1 MAYNLWEEMARLQA
15 RVLAGTVLA
24 GTANGGGIS
33 SPTDGGSSGGGISG
47 GGEVTLEVADRV
59 MIEGKLHDVIV
70 INGQRYAID
79 PANPNGS
86 PAYRLGEGADGGATA
101 TLDATFHDRIRFGE
115 VPSSGADGGTGGG
128 IDGGAGDGGS
138 GGGAGD
144 GGSSG
149 GTDDGGTTVQQTNV
163 VLKLADGSYLTA
175 AMTLGSTGSDF
186 LHQAGFVYGGAGND
200 SIVGYS
206 GNDIIDGGNG
216 NDWMD
221 GGAGSDVMDG
231 RSGWDVVSYQSAA
244 SGITVDLTTNVN
256 SGAAAGDKVLNVE
269 VLQGSNHAD
278 RLTGLDRG
286 NGNGVQLYGEGG
298 DDGLT
303 GKAGGDALFGGA
315 GNDWLDGGPGGD
327 LLDGGA
333 GWDVLSYQSATGGV
347 VVDLTGNQN
356 GGAAAG
362 DQVSNIEVLQG
373 SNYADTLTSVDRG
386 GGSGAQLYGE
396 GGNDTLYGRGGG
408 DYLFGGAGDDLLDS
422 GFGCDVLSGGA
433 GADTFRF
440 STGLGAGNVDTLQDL
455 SLAQGDRILL
465 SRSVFAGAG
474 YDALAGAAFTLGTAA
489 TTAVHRIVYDQET
502 GDLFYDA
509 DGVGGA
515 AQVKFA
521 VLANHASLTAANF
534 QIL

>member
-1 MAYNLWEEMARLQA
+1 MKLAYNLWEEMARLQA

-286 NGNGVQLYGEGG
+286 
-298 DDGLT
+298 
-303 GKAGGDALFGGA
+303 
-315 GNDWLDGGPGGD
+315 
-327 LLDGGA
+327 
-333 GWDVLSYQSATGGV
+333 
-347 VVDLTGNQN
+347 
-356 GGAAAG
+356 
-362 DQVSNIEVLQG
+362 
-373 SNYADTLTSVDRG
+373 
-386 GGSGAQLYGE
+386 
-396 GGNDTLYGRGGG
+396 
-408 DYLFGGAGDDLLDS
+408 
-422 GFGCDVLSGGA
+422 
-433 GADTFRF
+433 
-440 STGLGAGNVDTLQDL
+440 
-455 SLAQGDRILL
+455 
-465 SRSVFAGAG
+465 
-474 YDALAGAAFTLGTAA
+474 
-489 TTAVHRIVYDQET
+489 
-502 GDLFYDA
+502 
-509 DGVGGA
+509 
-515 AQVKFA
+515 
-521 VLANHASLTAANF
+521 
-534 QIL
+534 